1 MRFKNFL
8 IKNRNYLKYKESI
21 ENDEN
26 KDSNY
31 YANRQKLDGEQ
42 SDMRCNFNESLERQ
56 MNDSYQDSLVLFML
70 PHKSIKR
77 RSYFWQKNRS
87 NLKKQ
92 YPLKQQY

>member
-31 YANRQKLDGEQ
+31 YEQTKIALDEKQ
-42 SDMRCNFNESLERQ
+42 SDTRCNFNESLERY
-56 MNDSYQDSLVLFML
+56 NDSY
-70 PHKSIKR
+70 
-77 RSYFWQKNRS
+77 
-87 NLKKQ
+87 
-92 YPLKQQY
+92 

>member
-31 YANRQKLDGEQ
+31 YANRQKLDGE
-42 SDMRCNFNESLERQ
+42 
-56 MNDSYQDSLVLFML
+56 
-70 PHKSIKR
+70 
-77 RSYFWQKNRS
+77 
-87 NLKKQ
+87 
-92 YPLKQQY
+92 